1 MSFPALAGVHP
12 AFAWSAKRAM
22 ATHDVV
28 ASSDADFNALAEN
41 FIDVAHQQK
50 GKLIFEKPSMTQFR
64 LHATFDA
71 HFDAY
76 EHAPLR

>member
-28 ASSDADFNALAEN
+28 ASSDADFDALAEN
-41 FIDVAHQQK
+41 FIDVAPQQT
-50 GKLIFEKPSMTQFR
+50 GKLIFEKLSMPQFC
-64 LHATFDA
+64 HYATLDA
-71 HFDAY
+71 HF
-76 EHAPLR
+76 